1 MEKTEAKESDI
12 GKALVMRDDFVGTS
26 KTKISSYLNDL
37 SWYRNTLMAI
47 EKKNMKG
54 CSNLDPIREGFYK
67 LL

>member
-54 CSNLDPIREGFYK
+54 C
-67 LL
+67 